1 MLKLNKIISYALI
14 AFWIAFAFNLLQ
26 PFDGNWGVGIH
37 WLGVVM
43 LVVHV
48 VELVLVYSKLKAAGH
63 TSLKDIVAVLAF
75 GILYWKPIIKS

>member
-1 MLKLNKIISYALI
+1 MLKLNKIISLALI

-26 PFDGNWGVGIH
+26 PFDGNWGIGIH

-48 VELVLVYSKLKAAGH
+48 VEGTGVL
-63 TSLKDIVAVLAF
+63 
-75 GILYWKPIIKS
+75 

>member
-1 MLKLNKIISYALI
+1 MLKLNQSISYALF

-26 PFDGNWGVGIH
+26 PFAGNWGVGIH

-43 LVVHV
+43 LLVHV

-63 TSLKDIVAVLAF
+63 ASFKDIVAVLAF

>member
-1 MLKLNKIISYALI
+1 MLKLNKIISVALI
-14 AFWIAFAFNLLQ
+14 VFWIAFAFNLLQ

-37 WLGVVM
+37 WLGFVM

-48 VELVLVYSKLKAAGH
+48 IELVLGYSKLKAAGH
-63 TSLKDIVAVLAF
+63 ASLKDIAEVLAF